1 MLTVD
6 YERLSVH
13 AGQRLLD
20 LGCGRGRHTFEAL
33 RRGASVV
40 ASDLDP
46 GVLKEVR
53 DMAGAMQLAGET
65 DATCECVPGDA
76 TRLPFSDAAF
86 DRVIASEVF
95 EHIPDD
101 ETGYAEVARVT
112 RPGGLVAV
120 TVPRAWP
127 ERICWALSNDYHAN
141 AGGHVRIYKRQ
152 EVEAKLESA
161 GLQPYSFHHSH
172 ALHAPYWWLKCAI
185 GDAAPSRGYHRM
197 LVWQIENAPSL
208 LDRVEQTLNPVLG
221 KSLVVYAQ
229 RI

>member
-6 YERLSVH
+6 YDRLAV
-13 AGQRLLD
+13 APGQLLLD

-40 ASDLDP
+40 ASDLDA

-53 DMAGAMQLAGET
+53 DMAAAMQLEGQT
-65 DATCECVPGDA
+65 DAGCGCVPGDA
-76 TRLPFSDAAF
+76 TQLPFADGTF

-101 ETGYAEVARVT
+101 ATGYQEVARVT
-112 RPGGLVAV
+112 RRGGLVAV
-120 TVPRAWP
+120 TVPRFWP
-127 ERICWALSNDYHAN
+127 ERICWALSSDYHAN
-141 AGGHVRIYKRQ
+141 AGGHVRIYRRQ
-152 EVEAKLESA
+152 EVLAKLEAA
-161 GLQPYSFHHSH
+161 GLMPYSFHHSH
-172 ALHAPYWWLKCAI
+172 ALHAPYWWLKCAV
-185 GDAAPSRGYHRM
+185 GDAVPSRAYHRM
-197 LVWQIENAPSL
+197 LVWQIEHGPSL
-208 LDRVEQTLNPVLG
+208 LDRVEHTLNPALG

>member
-13 AGQRLLD
+13 KGQLLLD

-65 DATCECVPGDA
+65 EAGFDCVPGDA
-76 TRLPFSDAAF
+76 TRLPFSDASF

-120 TVPRAWP
+120 TVPRFWP
-127 ERICWALSNDYHAN
+127 ERVCWALSTDYHAN
-141 AGGHVRIYKRQ
+141 AGGHVRIYKRP
-152 EVEAKLESA
+152 EVEAKLERA
-161 GLQPYSFHHSH
+161 GLRPYSFHHSH

-197 LVWQIENAPSL
+197 LVWQIEKAPSL
-208 LDRVEQTLNPVLG
+208 LDRVEHSLNPVLG